1 MTSRLGDE
9 FRAAAARHDA
19 AVREIAAGLSDR
31 AAHARHAREE
41 GRRMGGALVAGFTRW
56 SGGLSDARQ
65 RLIGLRTRVEAERSG
80 LDGALRRLPQEWPA
94 IRLRLVIPLLWMR
107 VHVLAILMTLALL
120 AGGALMLLFWPE
132 IDMFLRGL
140 MASLEGNAPAI
151 AWAGR

>member
-1 MTSRLGDE
+1 
-9 FRAAAARHDA
+9 
-19 AVREIAAGLSDR
+19 
-31 AAHARHAREE
+31 
-41 GRRMGGALVAGFTRW
+41 MGGALVAGFTRW